1 MRPEAV
7 SFESNRI
14 PIAGNLFLPSNISR
28 SKTHPA
34 IVVSHPFGGVKEQT
48 AGLYA
53 QLLSAHGFITLAFD
67 AAYQGASGG
76 EPRYLEN
83 PHQRAEDI
91 KSAVSYLTTRSDVD
105 PARIG
110 ALGIC
115 ASGGYVPFAASTDTR
130 IRAVATVSAADT
142 GRLFREGLKGTA
154 TEMTKEMLMAGLQ
167 DASAQRTKEA
177 AGQAPHLDHI
187 VPHTTADV
195 QPGTPALYRE
205 GSDYYRTPRAQ
216 HPASVNWY
224 VTRSLDLL
232 ATYSS
237 YDFVEWISPR
247 PLLMI
252 AGSKADTLY
261 FSEDAVKRAGEP
273 KELFLIKGKT
283 HIDLY
288 DQTDGVIPKL
298 VEFMVKH
305 LQG

>member
-1 MRPEAV
+1 MTPEAV

-14 PIAGNLFLPSNISR
+14 PIAGNLFLPSDISR

-53 QLLSAHGFITLAFD
+53 QLLSAHGFIALAFD

-130 IRAVATVSAADT
+130 IRVVATVSAADT

-154 TEMTKEMLMAGLQ
+154 TEITKEMLMAGLQ
-167 DASAQRTKEA
+167 DAVPNARKKQQARLRTSITLSRTPPRTCSRALQFSTAKA
-177 AGQAPHLDHI
+177 RTI
-187 VPHTTADV
+187 TVPHA
-195 QPGTPALYRE
+195 R
-205 GSDYYRTPRAQ
+205 
-216 HPASVNWY
+216 N
-224 VTRSLDLL
+224 TRRL
-232 ATYSS
+232 
-237 YDFVEWISPR
+237 
-247 PLLMI
+247 
-252 AGSKADTLY
+252 
-261 FSEDAVKRAGEP
+261 
-273 KELFLIKGKT
+273 
-283 HIDLY
+283 
-288 DQTDGVIPKL
+288 
-298 VEFMVKH
+298 
-305 LQG
+305 